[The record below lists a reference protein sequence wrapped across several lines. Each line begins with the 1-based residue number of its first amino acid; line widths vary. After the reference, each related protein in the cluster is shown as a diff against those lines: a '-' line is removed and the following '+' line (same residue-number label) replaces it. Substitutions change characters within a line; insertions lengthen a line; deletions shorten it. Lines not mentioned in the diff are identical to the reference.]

1 MSFIRKLEEAA
12 AKKLRGI
19 FLDANKRAEYAIAD
33 VAKLEKDL
41 AQAKVKALEDSKA
54 AHEAAIRAAEKAQK
68 VAAELMS
75 EVSSCEER
83 VRQQEEI
90 LHK

>member
-1 MSFIRKLEEAA
+1 MSFIRRLEEAA

-19 FLDANKRAEYAIAD
+19 FLAADKRADYAIAD

-41 AQAKVKALEDSKA
+41 ANAKTKALEESKS

-68 VAAELMS
+68 VAAELMA
-75 EVSSCEER
+75 EVSHCEFR
-83 VRQQEEI
+83 VRQQEEN
-90 LHK
+90 LNK